1 VVLTWIAVLSAW
13 EMAFRIIHWPA
24 WQFPAPSHILDAL
37 FELAGMK
44 TAFGAAITAHWPAA
58 GPADGRRDVAFTSVW
73 NIPLLQGLAVTGV
86 RLIIGFFASVVMGL
100 LLGILMWR
108 FRFING
114 LLGPLFL
121 GLQTLPSVCWVPL
134 AVIIFGLQETG
145 VLFVL
150 VMGSCFA
157 IAIGVRDGLRVI
169 PPVYQKAGQ
178 MLGAR
183 GWRMYRY
190 VLIPASLPAMA
201 SSLRQ
206 GFSFAWRSL
215 MGAELMFMAVRNHG
229 LGYLLDFARSFG
241 DVAQVL
247 AIMILMIAIAMVV
260 DRVVFARL
268 ERKIHKRFGLLQ
280 S

>member
-1 VVLTWIAVLSAW
+1 
-13 EMAFRIIHWPA
+13 MAFRLIQWPA
-24 WQFPAPSHILDAL
+24 WQFPAPSHIIDAL
-37 FELAGMK
+37 FELIGMK
-44 TAFGAAITAHWPAA
+44 TGFGAALSAHWPAA
-58 GPADGRRDVAFTSVW
+58 GPADGRRDVAFTGVW
-73 NIPLLQGLAVTGV
+73 NIPLIQGLAITGV
-86 RLIIGFFASVVMGL
+86 RLIIGFLVSIVMGL

-108 FRFING
+108 LKFING
-114 LLGPLFL
+114 LFGPLFL

-190 VLIPASLPAMA
+190 VLLPAGLPAMA

-247 AIMILMIAIAMVV
+247 AIMILMITIAMLV

-280 S
+280 

>member
-1 VVLTWIAVLSAW
+1 MLTWLGVLLAW
-13 EMAFRIIHWPA
+13 EMAFRLIQWPA
-24 WQFPAPSHILDAL
+24 WQFPAPSHIVDSL
-37 FELAGMK
+37 FELVDIK
-44 TAFGAAITAHWPAA
+44 TSFGAALSAHWP
-58 GPADGRRDVAFTSVW
+58 GPGPEDGRRAVAFSSLW
-73 NIPLLQGLAVTGV
+73 NVPLVQGLAVTGI
-86 RLIIGFFASVVMGL
+86 RLIIGFLASVVLGL

-108 FRFING
+108 VKFLNG
-114 LLGPLFL
+114 LFGPLFL

-134 AVIIFGLQETG
+134 AVIIFGLQESG

-150 VMGSCFA
+150 IMGSCFA

-169 PPVYQKAGQ
+169 PPVYQKAGE

-190 VLIPASLPAMA
+190 VLLPASLPAMA

-247 AIMILMIAIAMVV
+247 AIMILMIAIAMLV

-280 S
+280 T